1 MVPSISRR
9 HLVQGGCTAAL
20 VALAGC
26 LGGDGD
32 GTDGSPDDGGG
43 NGSDDGGGNGT
54 DDGGGNGTD
63 DGGGNENGGDGN
75 GEASVRPY
83 PEYVATDD
91 AGEATAI
98 YADFVAIEAVSDEF
112 DDLISDSE
120 DPLLLLP
127 ARGTNLLLNSSLSL
141 EGLGLGELLDSGETQ
156 LESEVQAVTLAS
168 QAFVA
173 MGSLQTGEIETVLR
187 SAAGQLGSFEQSAER
202 GPYTFYQPAGDET
215 TTVALSGTDILVADS
230 AGPVERATAAATGS
244 RTRAA
249 DAVDGFGWV
258 LDAVDDP
265 DVAFA
270 GHASPSED
278 GTDNSTGA
286 LSGSSSFIA
295 THTFDSDRVTAE
307 VAAVYPSADA
317 LDGATGSLEA
327 TLGSE
332 ADDVSFEFDTD
343 RVSVTGTYQAGADT
357 GGE

>member
-32 GTDGSPDDGGG
+32 GTDNGSG
-43 NGSDDGGGNGT
+43 NGTDNGGGNGT
-54 DDGGGNGTD
+54 DNGGG
-63 DGGGNENGGDGN
+63 
-75 GEASVRPY
+75 EAAVRPY

-156 LESEVQAVTLAS
+156 LQSEVQAVTLAS

-215 TTVALSGTDILVADS
+215 TTVALSDTDILVADS

-244 RTRAA
+244 RPRAV
-249 DAVDGFGWV
+249 DAVDEFGWV

-278 GTDNSTGA
+278 ESGNTTGA

-307 VAAVYPSADA
+307 IAAVYPSADA

-332 ADDVSFEFDTD
+332 ANDVSFEFDTD
-343 RVSVTGTYQAGADT
+343 RVSVTGTYQADAETD
-357 GGE
+357 GE